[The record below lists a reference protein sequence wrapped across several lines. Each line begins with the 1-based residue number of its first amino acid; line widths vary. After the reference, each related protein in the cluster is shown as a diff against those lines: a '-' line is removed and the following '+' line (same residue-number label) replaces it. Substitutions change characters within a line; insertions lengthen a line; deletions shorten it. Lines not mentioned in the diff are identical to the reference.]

1 MVNHDEIGFKPAF
14 ISRDYRK
21 PRHASSFC
29 YVLWSDEGVRFAK
42 FDPKVGMWTT
52 SEFRGW
58 RPLTEDQAEFFLRGR
73 HLDKGCM
80 IPVEYCWVEFEVVNG

>member
-29 YVLWSDEGVRFAK
+29 YVLWSDEGVCFAEH
-42 FDPKVGMWTT
+42 DPEIGMWRTPKMY
-52 SEFRGW
+52 GW
-58 RPLTEDQAEFFLRGR
+58 YPLVQKQAEFFLKGR
-73 HLDKGCM
+73 HLDEGDM
-80 IPVEYCWVEFEVVNG
+80 IPLEPLIEFEIVNG